1 MLYPTKAFEEN
12 CRGKELCQ
20 KPVPGHK
27 HAWHDHMYKL
37 YIYIYKLSIYKNL
50 WSMSPWCGIYFHDP
64 IALLVTPQV
73 HYSDPFG
80 GTLQASLFKREP
92 CRT

>member
-1 MLYPTKAFEEN
+1 MKKIAEEKN
-12 CRGKELCQ
+12 FVRNQFLGISMHGMITCTS
-20 KPVPGHK
+20 
-27 HAWHDHMYKL
+27 